1 MAILYLASQSYSRA
15 MLLKESQ
22 IDFIVI
28 HQDADE
34 SQCDWNLPIE
44 KVVESIAVHKMEHLV
59 LQPHEQNAVVYV
71 LTADTLVQDAYG
83 ALHGKPIDYQDA
95 VEKIKKLRNGTRIVT
110 SFCLDKKRFSGDH
123 WIIEQRVQVTV
134 EASCSMIIPDNAI
147 DDYLAA
153 LPLALKCAGA
163 MALEGY
169 GMQFVKSLSG
179 SYSALLGLPL
189 YELRQALQAIGFYD

>member
-1 MAILYLASQSYSRA
+1 